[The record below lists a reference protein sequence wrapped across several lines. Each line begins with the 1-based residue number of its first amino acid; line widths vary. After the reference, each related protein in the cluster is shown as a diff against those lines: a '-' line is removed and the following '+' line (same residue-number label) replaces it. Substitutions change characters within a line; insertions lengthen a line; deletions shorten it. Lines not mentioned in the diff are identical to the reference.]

1 MSMEAFPVPFDQTLM
16 IKLDNAPEEHVL
28 VQVFDLLGRP
38 VATLFNGQMEG
49 GQTLLWQ
56 AGDVPSGTYM
66 VRLYTEQ
73 KVITQ
78 TVVRN

>member
-1 MSMEAFPVPFDQTLM
+1 
-16 IKLDNAPEEHVL
+16 
-28 VQVFDLLGRP
+28 LGRP

-73 KVITQ
+73 KVLTQ